1 MLVAPVTVGQEATIG
16 AGSTI
21 TRDAPAGRLTLERSK
36 QLTIEGWKKPVKAP
50 K

>member
-1 MLVAPVTVGQEATIG
+1 MGEQATIG

-21 TRDAPAGRLTLERSK
+21 TKDAPAGKLTLERSK
-36 QLTIEGWKKPVKAP
+36 QVSLDGWKRPVKPVK